1 MAEINYAK
9 VHMDKIFCHM
19 SEQTEHGPE
28 YEETKEVYESE
39 HKPVRQRMPLEV
51 TLFEVNHRENEE
63 EHNIIGLHA

>member
-1 MAEINYAK
+1 
-9 VHMDKIFCHM
+9 M